1 MKKLL
6 LIGALILAANFSF
19 GQSLQ
24 KGNLLGLHIMT
35 VNLNSGATMDQFQT
49 FFISKVIPE
58 YEKQFQGVK
67 GYLVKAVRGENNN
80 SFGIVWL
87 FDTEQSRDKYFGADG
102 NPNDLGKSAIEKVSG
117 IEKELEKL
125 GTYTT
130 KFTDWVI
137 Q

>member
-1 MKKLL
+1 MKE
-6 LIGALILAANFSF
+6 LILIAALIMAANFAF
-19 GQSLQ
+19 GQKLQ

-35 VNLNSGATMDQFQT
+35 VNLSPNVTMDQFKT

-58 YEKQFQGVK
+58 YEKQFHTK
-67 GYLVKAVRGENNN
+67 GYLVKGIRGENEN

-87 FDTEQSRDKYFGADG
+87 FETEQGRDKFFNMDG
-102 NPNDLGKSAIEKVSG
+102 TQTDLGKAAVEKVKTSQ
-117 IEKELEKL
+117 KELEKL

-130 KFTDWVI
+130 KYTDWVV